1 MTDCLAQLIIP
12 EILKTPVVIDFDGGN
27 ITSDAGAV
35 LLRQLD
41 NRLDVTSRFSSCM
54 IDRRDSAKTRHTI
67 MAQFRQRV
75 YQICLGYEDANDA
88 DSLRSDPA
96 FKIAVGRHPET
107 DGDLASQPTITRFE
121 NAVTGREIKRLN
133 RELVNLY
140 LDHRKVPGARIILDF
155 DSTDDPVHG
164 QQTFSYY
171 HGFYGQHMFHPLLCY
186 DGDTGDLLSAT
197 LRPGNVHA
205 ANGVVGTIK
214 RIVRKIRKRWP
225 WVEIVIRADA
235 GFCVPR
241 LYKFCERHGIGYVIG
256 LITNATLKKLHKP
269 LLDRAVELYDSAQ
282 SKVRIFDE
290 TGYRAGKWNRFR
302 RVIMKAEAMDQGT
315 NRRFVVTNLEGDPQD
330 VYDFY
335 VQRGDVENRIKEL
348 KNALKA
354 DRLSC
359 HRFDANRFRLLLH
372 CAAYVLSHQL
382 KKRLDGTELQNAQI
396 DTIRLKL
403 LKVGARIRQT
413 VRRVW
418 IHAASGYPYQHIWR
432 SLLGDLSAAPT

>member
-1 MTDCLAQLIIP
+1 MTHCQTQLIIP
-12 EILKTPVVIDFDGGN
+12 DILRTPVVIDFEGGN
-27 ITSDAGAV
+27 ITSDTGAV
-35 LLRQLD
+35 LLRALD
-41 NRLDVTSRFSSCM
+41 DRLDVTSRFSSCM
-54 IDRRDSAKTRHTI
+54 IDRRDSSKTRHALI
-67 MAQFRQRV
+67 DQFRQRV

-88 DSLRSDPA
+88 DKLRSDPA

-107 DGDLASQPTITRFE
+107 DDDLASQPTITRFE
-121 NAVTGREIKRLN
+121 NSVTGREIKRLN

-140 LDHRKVPGARIILDF
+140 LDHRKVPDARIILDI
-155 DSTDDPVHG
+155 DSTDDPTHG

-186 DGDTGDLLSAT
+186 DGDTGDLLCAT

-205 ANGVVGTIK
+205 ANGVVKTIK
-214 RIVRKIRKRWP
+214 RIVMKIRKRWP

-241 LYKFCERHGIGYVIG
+241 LYKFCEREGIGYVIG

-269 LLDRAVELYDSAQ
+269 LLEKAVASYETERA
-282 SKVRIFDE
+282 KVRIFDE

-302 RVIMKAEAMDQGT
+302 RVIMKAEVMDQGT
-315 NRRFVVTNLEGDPQD
+315 NRRFVVTNLKGAPQD

-335 VQRGDVENRIKEL
+335 VQRGDVENRIKDL

-359 HRFDANRFRLLLH
+359 HRFDANRFRLMLH
-372 CAAYVLSHQL
+372 CAAYVLTHNL
-382 KKRLDGTELQNAQI
+382 RGLLGNTELANAQI

-432 SLLGDLSAAPT
+432 TLIENMAAAPT

>member
-1 MTDCLAQLIIP
+1 MTQCNTQLTLNA
-12 EILKTPVVIDFDGGN
+12 ILKTPITVDFEGGN
-27 ITSDAGAV
+27 ITSDSGAV
-35 LLRQLD
+35 LLRALD

-67 MAQFRQRV
+67 TDQFRQRV

-88 DSLRSDPA
+88 DTLRSDPA
-96 FKIAVGRHPET
+96 FKIAVGRRPET
-107 DGDLASQPTITRFE
+107 DDDLASQPTITRFE
-121 NAVTGREIKRLN
+121 NAVTDREIKRLN
-133 RELVNLY
+133 RELANLY
-140 LDHRKVPGARIILDF
+140 LDNRKLPGDRIILDL

-164 QQTFSYY
+164 QQKFSFY

-205 ANGVVGTIK
+205 ANGVVKTIK
-214 RIVRKIRKRWP
+214 RIVMKIRKRWP

-241 LYKFCERHGIGYVIG
+241 LYKFCERHGVGYVIG

-302 RVIMKAEAMDQGT
+302 RVVMKAEAMDQGT

-335 VQRGDVENRIKEL
+335 VQRGDVENRIKDL

-382 KKRLDGTELQNAQI
+382 KKRLKGTQLHNAQI

-403 LKVGARIRQT
+403 LKVGARIKQT

-432 SLLGDLSAAPT
+432 SLLGNLSAAPT